1 MNQSTYFYLSLHL
14 NYISYNKIEISKM
27 TNKTLK
33 IACMLLGMCTSVSAQ
48 ESWGLQDCIDYA
60 LKNNIQIQKNR
71 INEEKGDV
79 ALWNRKGA
87 LFPSLSFSTNQN
99 MGYRP
104 FTQVMSVV
112 QGDQVTS
119 TSSNVTYQGS
129 YGLNAS
135 VTLWNGGI
143 NYKNIKEQAL
153 QNEITKLQTEQSELN
168 IQEQIAQLY
177 VQIMYTKEALKVN
190 EELLKTAQA
199 QYDRGVE
206 MQKQGQMAKADVVQ
220 LEAQLSSAKYDIAN
234 SQAQLENFKRQLKS
248 VLELDINSDFNI
260 KGDIPTDE
268 KVLAVI
274 PSKLDAYNRA
284 LESRPEIKGAE
295 LGIESANMQLDIAKR
310 AHYPTVR
317 ASASLGSNHSSGS
330 QNNWGT
336 QMKSNLSVSAGVTV
350 SVPIFDNR
358 QIATN
363 IRNAKLNQVNS
374 QLDLKDKKTALSNTI
389 EQYWINAN
397 SNQQSYLAAKA
408 RVKSQE
414 ASYELL
420 NEQFQ
425 NGLKSTVDVLQGR
438 DNVINAEQSMLQSK
452 YTTLLNIQLLKFYTG
467 EQIDL

>member
-1 MNQSTYFYLSLHL
+1 
-14 NYISYNKIEISKM
+14 M

-33 IACMLLGMCTSVSAQ
+33 IACMLLGICTSISAQ

-71 INEEKGDV
+71 VNEEKGDV

-104 FTQVMSVV
+104 FTQVMSIV

-153 QNEITKLQTEQSELN
+153 QNEITKLQTEQSELS

-190 EELLKTAQA
+190 EELLKTAQT
-199 QYDRGVE
+199 QYDRGLE
-206 MQKQGQMAKADVVQ
+206 MQKQGQMAKADVIQ

-310 AHYPTVR
+310 AHYPTIR

-336 QMKSNLSVSAGVTV
+336 QMKSNLNMSAGVTV

-358 QIATN
+358 QIASN

-374 QLDLKDKKTALSNTI
+374 QLDLQDKKTALSNTI

-420 NEQFQ
+420 NEQFL

-452 YTTLLNIQLLKFYTG
+452 YTTLLNMQLLKFYTG
-467 EQIDL
+467 EKIDL

>member
-1 MNQSTYFYLSLHL
+1 MNKKIRIACILMGLSLG
-14 NYISYNKIEISKM
+14 
-27 TNKTLK
+27 T
-33 IACMLLGMCTSVSAQ
+33 SAQ
-48 ESWGLQDCIDYA
+48 QTWSLQDCIDYA

-87 LFPSLSFSTNQN
+87 LFPNLSFSTNQN

-112 QGDQVTS
+112 QGDQVTN
-119 TSSNVTYQGS
+119 TSNNVTYQGT

-143 NYKNIKEQAL
+143 NQKNIKEQAL

-190 EELLKTAQA
+190 EQLLKTAQA
-199 QYDRGVE
+199 QYDRGLE

-234 SQAQLENFKRQLKS
+234 SKAQLENFKRQLKS
-248 VLELDINSDFNI
+248 VLELDINNDF
-260 KGDIPTDE
+260 DIRGELPEDE

-274 PSKLDAYNRA
+274 PDKLEAYNQA
-284 LESRPEIKGAE
+284 LANRPEIKGAE
-295 LGIESANMQLDIAKR
+295 LSIESANMQLDIAKR

-317 ASASLGSNHSSGS
+317 ANASLGSNHYSGS
-330 QNNWGT
+330 QNNWGN
-336 QMKSNLSVSAGVTV
+336 QMKNNLNMNAGVTV

-374 QLDLKDKKTALSNTI
+374 RLDLQDKKTALSNTI

-397 SNQQSYLAAKA
+397 SNQQSYIAAKA
-408 RVKSQE
+408 RVKSQV

-438 DNVINAEQSMLQSK
+438 DNVISAEQSMLQSK
-452 YTTLLNIQLLKFYTG
+452 YTTLLNMQLLKFYTG
-467 EQIDL
+467 EKIDL

>member
-1 MNQSTYFYLSLHL
+1 M
-14 NYISYNKIEISKM
+14 
-27 TNKTLK
+27 NKTIK
-33 IACMLLGMCTSVSAQ
+33 IACMLMGLSMGASAQ
-48 ESWGLQDCIDYA
+48 ETWGLQDCIDYA

-71 INEEKGDV
+71 ISEEKGEV

-119 TSSNVTYQGS
+119 TSNNVTYQGS

-143 NYKNIKEQAL
+143 NQKNIKEQAL

-190 EELLKTAQA
+190 EQLLKTAQT
-199 QYDRGVE
+199 QYDRGLE
-206 MQKQGQMAKADVVQ
+206 MQKQGQMAKADVIQ

-248 VLELDINSDFNI
+248 VLELDINSDF
-260 KGDIPTDE
+260 DIRGEIPSDE

-274 PSKLDAYNRA
+274 PSKLEAYNQA
-284 LESRPEIKGAE
+284 LTSRPEIRGAK

-310 AHYPTVR
+310 AHYPTIR
-317 ASASLGSNHSSGS
+317 ANASLGSNHTSGS
-330 QNNWGT
+330 QNNWGN
-336 QMKSNLSVSAGVTV
+336 QMKNNLSMNAGVTV

-374 QLDLKDKKTALSNTI
+374 QLDLEDKKKALSNTI

-397 SNQQSYLAAKA
+397 SNQQSYLAAKT

-420 NEQFQ
+420 NEQFL
-425 NGLKSTVDVLQGR
+425 NGLKNTVDVLQGR

-452 YTTLLNIQLLKFYTG
+452 YTTLLNMQLLKFYTG
-467 EQIDL
+467 EKIDL

>member
-1 MNQSTYFYLSLHL
+1 MLSGISTC
-14 NYISYNKIEISKM
+14 
-27 TNKTLK
+27 
-33 IACMLLGMCTSVSAQ
+33 AWAQ

-71 INEEKGDV
+71 VSEEKGEV
-79 ALWNRKGA
+79 TLWNRKGV

-99 MGYRP
+99 VGYRP
-104 FTQVMSVV
+104 FTQVMAVV

-143 NYKNIKEQAL
+143 NQKNIKEQKL
-153 QNEITKLQTEQSELN
+153 LNEITKLQTEQSELS

-177 VQIMYTKEALKVN
+177 VQIMYTKEALKVS
-190 EELLKTAQA
+190 EELLKTAQL
-199 QYDRGVE
+199 QYDRGIE

-234 SQAQLENFKRQLKS
+234 NQAQLENFKRQLKA
-248 VLELDINSDFNI
+248 VLELDINSDFDI

-274 PSKLDAYNRA
+274 PSKLEAYNQA
-284 LESRPEIKGAE
+284 LASRPEIKGAE
-295 LGIESANMQLDIAKR
+295 LGIESANMQLDIARR

-336 QMKSNLSVSAGVTV
+336 QMKSNLNMSAGVTV

-374 QLDLKDKKTALSNTI
+374 QLDLQDKKTSLSNTI

-420 NEQFQ
+420 NEQFL
-425 NGLKSTVDVLQGR
+425 NGLKNTVDVLQGR

-467 EQIDL
+467 EKIDL

>member
-1 MNQSTYFYLSLHL
+1 
-14 NYISYNKIEISKM
+14 M
-27 TNKTLK
+27 TNKTFK
-33 IACMLLGMCTSVSAQ
+33 IICMLLGFSTCTLAQ

-71 INEEKGDV
+71 VSEEKGDV
-79 ALWNRKGA
+79 TLWNRKGA
-87 LFPSLSFSTNQN
+87 LYPSLSFSTNQN

-104 FTQVMSVV
+104 FTQVMAVV
-112 QGDQVTS
+112 QGDQVT
-119 TSSNVTYQGS
+119 TTANNVTYQGS

-143 NYKNIKEQAL
+143 NYKNIKEQEL
-153 QNEITKLQTEQSELN
+153 QNEITKLQTEQSELS

-177 VQIMYTKEALKVN
+177 VQIMFTKEALKVS

-199 QYDRGVE
+199 QYDRGLE

-234 SQAQLENFKRQLKS
+234 NRAQLENFKRQLKS
-248 VLELDINSDFNI
+248 VLELDINSDFDI
-260 KGDIPTDE
+260 KGDIPSDD

-274 PSKLDAYNRA
+274 PNKLDAYNLA
-284 LESRPEIKGAE
+284 LANRPEIKGAE
-295 LGIESANMQLDIAKR
+295 LSIESANMQLDIAKR

-336 QMKSNLSVSAGVTV
+336 QMKSNLNMSAGVTV

-374 QLDLKDKKTALSNTI
+374 QLDFLNKKTTLSNTI

-420 NEQFQ
+420 NEQFL
-425 NGLKSTVDVLQGR
+425 NGLKNTVDVLQGR

-467 EQIDL
+467 EKIDL

>member
-1 MNQSTYFYLSLHL
+1 MIKNPF
-14 NYISYNKIEISKM
+14 KIVC
-27 TNKTLK
+27 L
-33 IACMLLGMCTSVSAQ
+33 LLGLSTSGLAQ
-48 ESWGLQDCIDYA
+48 NVWGLQDCIDYA
-60 LKNNIQIQKNR
+60 LKNNIQIQKNKVS
-71 INEEKGDV
+71 EEKGDV

-104 FTQVMSVV
+104 FTQVMAVV

-119 TSSNVTYQGS
+119 TSNNVTYQGS

-153 QNEITKLQTEQSELN
+153 QNEITKLQTEQSELS
-168 IQEQIAQLY
+168 IQEQIAQIY

-190 EELLKTAQA
+190 EQLLKTAQA
-199 QYDRGVE
+199 QYDRGIE
-206 MQKQGQMAKADVVQ
+206 MQKQGQMAKADVIQ

-234 SQAQLENFKRQLKS
+234 TQAQLNNYKRQLKS
-248 VLELDINSDFNI
+248 VLELDINQDFDI
-260 KGDIPTDE
+260 KGDTPTDE
-268 KVLAVI
+268 KVLEVI
-274 PSKLDAYNRA
+274 PSILEAYNQA
-284 LESRPEIKGAE
+284 LTSRPEIKSAE
-295 LGIESANMQLDIAKR
+295 LGIEQANMQLDIAKR

-330 QNNWGT
+330 QDNWGT
-336 QMKSNLSVSAGVTV
+336 QMKSNLNMSAGVTV

-374 QLDLKDKKTALSNTI
+374 QLDLQDKKISLSNTI
-389 EQYWINAN
+389 EQYWINAY

-420 NEQFQ
+420 NEQFL
-425 NGLKSTVDVLQGR
+425 NGLKNTVDVLQGR

-467 EQIDL
+467 EKIDL

>member
-1 MNQSTYFYLSLHL
+1 
-14 NYISYNKIEISKM
+14 M

-33 IACMLLGMCTSVSAQ
+33 IACMLLGICTSISAQ

-71 INEEKGDV
+71 VNEEKGDV

-104 FTQVMSVV
+104 FTQVMSIV

-153 QNEITKLQTEQSELN
+153 QNEITKLQTEQSELS
-168 IQEQIAQLY
+168 IQGQIAQLY

-190 EELLKTAQA
+190 EELLKTAQT
-199 QYDRGVE
+199 QYDRGLE
-206 MQKQGQMAKADVVQ
+206 MQKQGQMAKADVIQ

-310 AHYPTVR
+310 AHYPTIR

-336 QMKSNLSVSAGVTV
+336 QMKSNLNMSAGVTV

-358 QIATN
+358 QIASN

-374 QLDLKDKKTALSNTI
+374 QLDLQDKKTALSNTI

-420 NEQFQ
+420 NEQFL

-452 YTTLLNIQLLKFYTG
+452 YTTLLNMQLLKFYTG
-467 EQIDL
+467 EKIDL

>member
-1 MNQSTYFYLSLHL
+1 MINRTF
-14 NYISYNKIEISKM
+14 
-27 TNKTLK
+27 K
-33 IACMLLGMCTSVSAQ
+33 IAYMLLGISTCAWAQ

-71 INEEKGDV
+71 VSEEKGEV
-79 ALWNRKGA
+79 TLWNRKGV

-99 MGYRP
+99 VGYRP
-104 FTQVMSVV
+104 FTQVMAVV

-143 NYKNIKEQAL
+143 NQKNIKEQKL
-153 QNEITKLQTEQSELN
+153 LNEITKLQTEQSELS

-177 VQIMYTKEALKVN
+177 VQIMYTKEALKVS
-190 EELLKTAQA
+190 EELLKTAQL
-199 QYDRGVE
+199 QYDRGIE

-234 SQAQLENFKRQLKS
+234 NQARLENFKRQLKA
-248 VLELDINSDFNI
+248 VLELDINSDFDI

-274 PSKLDAYNRA
+274 PSKLEAYNQA
-284 LESRPEIKGAE
+284 LASRPEIKGAE
-295 LGIESANMQLDIAKR
+295 LGIESANMQLDIARR

-336 QMKSNLSVSAGVTV
+336 QMKSNLNMSAGVTV

-374 QLDLKDKKTALSNTI
+374 QLDLQDKKTSLSNTI

-420 NEQFQ
+420 NEQFL
-425 NGLKSTVDVLQGR
+425 NGLKNTVDVLQGR

-467 EQIDL
+467 EKIDL